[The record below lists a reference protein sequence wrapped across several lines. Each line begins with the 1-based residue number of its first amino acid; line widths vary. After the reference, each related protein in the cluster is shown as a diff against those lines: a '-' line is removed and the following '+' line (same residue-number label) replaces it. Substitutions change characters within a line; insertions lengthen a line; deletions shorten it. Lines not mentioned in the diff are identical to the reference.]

1 MSLLE
6 RCQWSIRDKG
16 RINNLVKR
24 LKECNTD
31 LQNLC
36 SFEALAQMNWAL
48 PALALPQHKNFVDL
62 LKFAD
67 IAEQSAQDKASPTV
81 AGLERLAAM
90 ARFKARL
97 MTPLKTA
104 SKYQNPRPLLDQR
117 NYVVRSTSHPYS
129 LGKSLESQEP
139 VFVEWQSYK
148 DEDNQPNKLAEEQVH
163 QLGAFLSVPH
173 RPHEFRGLDCIGMFK
188 DGANARYGM
197 VYNLPVHLRNLAL
210 HEGAKNSRIYN
221 PSTLTDLIRNGQ
233 RIANLGDRF
242 DLAKKLMYSVVALHT
257 CGWLHKDIC
266 PRNILFFAPQ
276 PTAGE
281 KINEFQKDFG
291 RPVIVGYGLSR
302 PDDIVQRSKISRRHG
317 DDWEDD
323 TSSNKCPIY
332 QHPNKVTKP
341 RRRFRHSYDIY
352 SLGLVLLEIGLWQDL
367 QEFDIHMVK
376 DVHGFRR
383 FVLKSLVP
391 DLWGQCGAI
400 YGEVVRDCLT
410 IDTSVSPAEEEQRN
424 LALKF
429 AERLDKCVT

>member
-1 MSLLE
+1 MDPASFSFAVVGMFLTCCKGYKFLSDTSNARSDAQDAARRVLMQFDILRSWGSHFEIHPDLPEQQEPPKLKFHLTNDYARNGVFNALRAISETFTDVKRLDKKYGIVYDHSGKGESSPRVSRELQDFLAGRADPPKLTGAATATAHSDTATALGFFKAKMSLLE

-24 LKECNTD
+24 LKECNED
-31 LQNLC
+31 LQSLC
-36 SFEALAQMNWAL
+36 NFEALAQMNRAL

-62 LKFAD
+62 HKLAD

-97 MTPLKTA
+97 MTPSKIA

-129 LGKSLESQEP
+129 LGKSLESQER

-148 DEDNQPNKLAEEQVH
+148 DEGNQPNKLAEEQVR

-197 VYNLPVHLRNLAL
+197 VYNLPVHLRNLV

-233 RIANLGDRF
+233 MIVCQSGTA
-242 DLAKKLMYSVVALHT
+242 SLHASG
-257 CGWLHKDIC
+257 CAQAC
-266 PRNILFFAPQ
+266 AQACAR
-276 PTAGE
+276 
-281 KINEFQKDFG
+281 
-291 RPVIVGYGLSR
+291 V
-302 PDDIVQRSKISRRHG
+302 
-317 DDWEDD
+317 
-323 TSSNKCPIY
+323 
-332 QHPNKVTKP
+332 
-341 RRRFRHSYDIY
+341 
-352 SLGLVLLEIGLWQDL
+352 
-367 QEFDIHMVK
+367 
-376 DVHGFRR
+376 
-383 FVLKSLVP
+383 
-391 DLWGQCGAI
+391 
-400 YGEVVRDCLT
+400 
-410 IDTSVSPAEEEQRN
+410 
-424 LALKF
+424 
-429 AERLDKCVT
+429 